1 MRCCLA
7 AGLRALL
14 AVSLALGSVGAAMA
28 QPVDGLIVKFKNAPT
43 HERMAAL
50 SASVATAEST
60 RVQRTL
66 RSVGV
71 GDAKRRP
78 LGRSAHL
85 VQTGRPLAPKEAQR
99 LADQLRAQP
108 EVEWVVLNER
118 ERRLQVVAPNDP
130 YFAGT
135 AGQWWLQRL
144 GGSSANAIESRLRGV
159 PDLQS
164 AWSYDTGIPAVASAV
179 VAVLDSGITSHTE
192 LSGRVLPGRDFVSE
206 VEFANDGDGRDSDPS
221 DPGDW
226 VSVIDVA
233 DDPVLYRGCLIQ
245 NSSWHGTIISG
256 MVAAATDN
264 ATGVAGLNWDGR
276 VLPVRVAGKCG
287 ATVADIVDGM
297 RWAAGLA
304 VVGAPINNNPS
315 RIINLS
321 IGGSAPCNEA
331 YQDAIDELAV
341 TRAAVLVA
349 AAGNENGA
357 LTRPANCTG
366 VVGVG
371 ALNRDGFKASYSNFG
386 PQVVVSTVGGDP
398 SGVGAWGQWLGDDG
412 LLTLLNLGA
421 QEVGLEGYG
430 NVAGTSFSAPI
441 VSGVISLMLSVNPN
455 LTVAQVIQGLR
466 LSSRPHVTSTRIGI
480 CSDAN
485 PGRCICTATTCGAGM
500 LDAREALLYAA
511 DPSGYLAPNWSLVV
525 IDSPEVVAAVAL
537 GADLPPNPS
546 TGPIRD
552 NGDSGGGAL
561 GWAWLTGLALAVLV
575 LARASG
581 SRRAGHKRLAK

>member
-14 AVSLALGSVGAAMA
+14 AVSLALGSAGVAMA

-50 SASVATAEST
+50 SASAATAEST

-85 VQTGRPLAPKEAQR
+85 VQTGRSLTLNEAQR

-118 ERRLQVVAPNDP
+118 ERRLQVVEPNDP

-179 VAVLDSGITSHTE
+179 VAVLDSGITSHTD

-233 DDPVLYRGCLIQ
+233 DDPILYRGCLIQ
-245 NSSWHGTIISG
+245 SSSWHGTIISG

-304 VVGAPINNNPS
+304 VVGAPINNNPA

-398 SGVGAWGQWLGDDG
+398 PGVGAWGQWLGDDG

-441 VSGVISLMLSVNPN
+441 VSGAISLMLSVNPN

-500 LDAREALLYAA
+500 LDVREALLYAA
-511 DPSGYLAPNWSLVV
+511 DPSGYLAPNWPLVV

-546 TGPIRD
+546 TGLISD
-552 NGDSGGGAL
+552 NDDGGGAL
-561 GWAWLTGLALAVLV
+561 GWAWLTGLALAVLA
-575 LARASG
+575 LASG
-581 SRRAGHKRLAK
+581 PRRARRKRLAE

>member
-1 MRCCLA
+1 
-7 AGLRALL
+7 
-14 AVSLALGSVGAAMA
+14 MA
-28 QPVDGLIVKFKNAPT
+28 QPVDGLIVKFKNAPA

-85 VQTGRPLAPKEAQR
+85 VQTGRPLALEEAQR

-118 ERRLQVVAPNDP
+118 ERRLQVVEPNDP

-179 VAVLDSGITSHTE
+179 VAVLDSGITSHTD

-233 DDPVLYRGCLIQ
+233 DDPVLYQGCLIQ
-245 NSSWHGTIISG
+245 GSSWHGTIISG

-264 ATGVAGLNWDGR
+264 GTGVAGLNWDGR

-304 VVGAPINNNPS
+304 VVGAPINNNPA

-321 IGGSAPCNEA
+321 IGGSAACNEA

-366 VVGVG
+366 VVAVG

-398 SGVGAWGQWLGDDG
+398 PGVGAWGQWLGDDG

-441 VSGVISLMLSVNPN
+441 VSGAISLMLSVNPN

-500 LDAREALLYAA
+500 LDVREALLYAA
-511 DPSGYLAPNWSLVV
+511 DPSGYLAPNWPLVV

-537 GADLPPNPS
+537 GADLPPNRPI
-546 TGPIRD
+546 GPPPAND
-552 NGDSGGGAL
+552 DGGGAL

-575 LARASG
+575 LASG
-581 SRRAGHKRLAK
+581 PRRARRKRLAQ